1 VQTAEDNLKRTN
13 VQLKQQQHEFGT
25 DETDSDD
32 DMARNHTAYTE
43 EDDDEAKIKYK
54 MDFQNPNMI
63 GSSSNMSAP
72 PPPAAAA
79 ATTAAAPT
87 TSAAPTSNT
96 FLAVQ

>member
-1 VQTAEDNLKRTN
+1 MKRTN

-32 DMARNHTAYTE
+32 DMATNHTAYTE
-43 EDDDEAKIKYK
+43 EGDDEAKMKYK

-63 GSSSNMSAP
+63 GSSSNMAAPPP

-79 ATTAAAPT
+79 TTAGAPT

>member
-1 VQTAEDNLKRTN
+1 MKRTN

-43 EDDDEAKIKYK
+43 EGDHEAKTKYK

-63 GSSSNMSAP
+63 GSSSNMPAP
-72 PPPAAAA
+72 PPAA